1 MIGYETNGIMCT
13 VLERIKEMMK
23 RVNQLRNGLMENE
36 GMLVDIKNI
45 FLFIKNNNS
54 YDYVES
60 DIRTM
65 KITTD
70 DIVKKINCTSEEG
83 EIIIKL
89 FAKNGDNITI
99 CDLYRLITGDDYT
112 EKFNAM
118 CEYSFTKMKYKYY
131 DSDIGS
137 EVEYYIMK
145 ILEEILSMIKD
156 IRFYIETMIKRKDF
170 NVNSMYDALSDKDH
184 YAITVKSIIIFHR
197 KVLKEITKEESMILL
212 SFLDMNNDHSVDFN
226 DFKRLIDTFS
236 PINSKTFNLV
246 HSDSII
252 PIEKI
257 EEVFIAYIKDL
268 LRYEGEINNE
278 KEMFIQTHSEFSL
291 QKLFNFL
298 LLSKYN
304 TNISYKDLFISLSKI
319 DLHLTDKDMSL
330 LAQRIDHFFLT
341 NTTYQKLFSLLMPL
355 SSIKHIN
362 DFNESFPES
371 SLLPSTLTSLSILI
385 SSMIYKEKTLNN
397 IKHSHSKYFTSENIT
412 LLFNTINPN
421 TFPYMTYTD
430 FTRYIRRKGIS
441 ASSIAIELV
450 YKRLNKAHNNKLS
463 VYDLSNELT
472 SI

>member
-1 MIGYETNGIMCT
+1 
-13 VLERIKEMMK
+13 
-23 RVNQLRNGLMENE
+23 
-36 GMLVDIKNI
+36 
-45 FLFIKNNNS
+45 
-54 YDYVES
+54 
-60 DIRTM
+60 
-65 KITTD
+65 
-70 DIVKKINCTSEEG
+70 
-83 EIIIKL
+83 
-89 FAKNGDNITI
+89 
-99 CDLYRLITGDDYT
+99 
-112 EKFNAM
+112 
-118 CEYSFTKMKYKYY
+118 
-131 DSDIGS
+131 
-137 EVEYYIMK
+137 
-145 ILEEILSMIKD
+145 
-156 IRFYIETMIKRKDF
+156 
-170 NVNSMYDALSDKDH
+170 
-184 YAITVKSIIIFHR
+184 
-197 KVLKEITKEESMILL
+197 
-212 SFLDMNNDHSVDFN
+212 
-226 DFKRLIDTFS
+226 
-236 PINSKTFNLV
+236 
-246 HSDSII
+246 
-252 PIEKI
+252 
-257 EEVFIAYIKDL
+257 
-268 LRYEGEINNE
+268 
-278 KEMFIQTHSEFSL
+278 MFIQTHSEFSL

-463 VYDLSNELT
+463 IYDLSNELT

>member
-1 MIGYETNGIMCT
+1 MISYETNGIMCT
-13 VLERIKEMMK
+13 VLERIKQMMYK
-23 RVNQLRNGLMENE
+23 VNQLRNALMENE

-45 FLFIKNNNS
+45 FLYFKNNNC

-65 KITTD
+65 KITTED
-70 DIVKKINCTSEEG
+70 LVKKIDCTSEEG
-83 EIIIKL
+83 EKIIRL
-89 FAKNGDNITI
+89 FGKDGDNITI

-137 EVEYYIMK
+137 EVKYYVMK
-145 ILEEILSMIKD
+145 IFEEILSMIKD
-156 IRFYIETMIKRKDF
+156 IKYYIETMIKRKDF
-170 NVNSMYDALSDKDH
+170 NVNSMYDALSDKAQ
-184 YAITVKSIIIFHR
+184 YVITVNSIIMFYR
-197 KVLKEITKEESMILL
+197 NVLKELTKEEAILLL

-226 DFKRLIDTFS
+226 DFKRLIDTFTT
-236 PINSKTFNLV
+236 INTKSLDLV
-246 HSDSII
+246 KSADII
-252 PIEKI
+252 PTEKV

-268 LRYEGEINNE
+268 LRYESEIDKE
-278 KEMFIQTHSEFSL
+278 KENFIQTHSEFSIK
-291 QKLFNFL
+291 KLFDFL

-304 TNISYKDLFISLSKI
+304 INISYKDLFISLSKI

-330 LAQRIDHFFLT
+330 LAQRIDHFFIT

-362 DFNESFPES
+362 DFNESFPDS
-371 SLLPSTLTSLSILI
+371 SLLQSTLTSLSFLI

-397 IKHSHSKYFTSENIT
+397 IKHSHSKYFTSANIT
-412 LLFNTINPN
+412 LLFNLINPN
-421 TFPYMTYTD
+421 TVPYMTYSD
-430 FTRYIRRKGIS
+430 FARYIRRKGIV
-441 ASSIAIELV
+441 ASSIEIELV
-450 YKRLNKAHNNKLS
+450 YKRLNKAHTNKLS
-463 VYDLSNELT
+463 IYDLSNELT

>member
-1 MIGYETNGIMCT
+1 MISYETNGIMCT
-13 VLERIKEMMK
+13 VLERIKQMMHK
-23 RVNQLRNGLMENE
+23 VNQLRNAMMENE

-45 FLFIKNNNS
+45 LLYIKNNNC

-70 DIVKKINCTSEEG
+70 DLVKKIDCTREEG
-83 EIIIKL
+83 EKIIRL
-89 FAKNGDNITI
+89 FGKYGDNITI
-99 CDLYRLITGDDYT
+99 CDLYRLITGDDYK

-137 EVEYYIMK
+137 EVEYYVMK
-145 ILEEILSMIKD
+145 IFEEILSMIKD
-156 IRFYIETMIKRKDF
+156 IKYYIETIITRKDF
-170 NVNSMYDALSDKDH
+170 NVNSMYDALSDKAQ
-184 YAITVKSIIIFHR
+184 YVITVKSIILFYR
-197 KVLKEITKEESMILL
+197 NVLKELTKEEAILLL

-226 DFKRLIDTFS
+226 DFKRLIDTFT
-236 PINSKTFNLV
+236 PINNKSFDLV
-246 HSDSII
+246 QSADII
-252 PIEKI
+252 PIEKV

-268 LRYEGEINNE
+268 LRYESEIDKE
-278 KEMFIQTHSEFSL
+278 KEKFIQTHSEFSIK
-291 QKLFNFL
+291 KLFDFL

-304 TNISYKDLFISLSKI
+304 SNISYKDLFISLSKI

-330 LAQRIDHFFLT
+330 LAQRIDHFFIT

-362 DFNESFPES
+362 DFNESFPDS
-371 SLLPSTLTSLSILI
+371 SLLQSTLTSLSFLI

-397 IKHSHSKYFTSENIT
+397 IKHSHSKYFTSSNIT
-412 LLFNTINPN
+412 LLFNMINPN
-421 TFPYMTYTD
+421 TVPYMTYSD
-430 FTRYIRRKGIS
+430 FIRYIRRKGII

-463 VYDLSNELT
+463 IYDLSNELT